1 MGGVRWE
8 VFGGRVGSWEVDSV
22 LRPSNQCNFFF
33 VLIGFLGR
41 ILIKTTKKR
50 YYIGGSR

>member
-1 MGGVRWE
+1 MGGWE
-8 VFGGRVGSWEVDSV
+8 GGRLTVYLDPPINIISF
-22 LRPSNQCNFFF
+22 L